1 MLNKKIVKKN
11 IILST
16 TLMIL
21 FSFLISACGKNT
33 KDENESTA
41 PTTTLSYKES
51 LEESMEKESIR
62 KESFESFKESVQESK
77 RIEEESIAES
87 VSLHVAE
94 VESMMKEER
103 EYRETRDEYIK
114 NKRESIKNINIDE
127 IVNAYRE
134 SRDNE
139 SSTQENVN
147 EEVTNEN

>member
-11 IILST
+11 IILSAA
-16 TLMIL
+16 LMIL
-21 FSFLISACGKNT
+21 FSFLISACGNNNM

-77 RIEEESIAES
+77 RIEDESINES
-87 VSLHVAE
+87 INIRASE
-94 VESMMKEER
+94 VESMLQEER

-127 IVNAYRE
+127 IVNAYKE

-139 SSTQENVN
+139 
-147 EEVTNEN
+147 EVINEN